1 MSQSH
6 GSDAPQPALL
16 TANADSL
23 APDEIGHATILRKPV
38 DHDALVFESRKAPPR
53 SRHNGCVARRDFH
66 AGGLMTC
73 VLLVD
78 DDTLSLNA
86 LEAVFESRGFN
97 VLLARNGVDALA
109 TAIRML
115 PDLVVTDWEMPLF
128 DGVTLCERLRS
139 VPGLARIPV
148 VLTSGKMRPA
158 DGPQAWDVFLQKPLD
173 LRLLEPIFRRF

>member
-1 MSQSH
+1 
-6 GSDAPQPALL
+6 
-16 TANADSL
+16 
-23 APDEIGHATILRKPV
+23 
-38 DHDALVFESRKAPPR
+38 
-53 SRHNGCVARRDFH
+53 
-66 AGGLMTC
+66 MTC

-78 DDTLSLNA
+78 DDTLSLHA
-86 LEAVFESRGFN
+86 LEAVFESRGFH

-109 TAIRML
+109 TAIRTL

-158 DGPQAWDVFLQKPLD
+158 DGPQAWDVFLKKPLD
-173 LRLLEPIFRRF
+173 FRLLEPIFRRF